1 MCVYKCFNYDINM
14 AITLLPLQHNNI
26 NIIGIKFVF
35 NSKLKAHL
43 KAYNAVK
50 WSNTHR
56 IYYVPDNATHRRGIY
71 NYLKEKGYNIDST
84 ALRQPVNKANKKS
97 KKILKSSQIEIFK
110 NLAQDKQSLIRECV
124 GYLKSKRLSE
134 STISTYGHFILRFV
148 DFTKDIPKSEW
159 NKRTLELFL
168 EKVIARENYS
178 ISSHRQCISALK
190 YFTAFCNIDDFD
202 SQDIQRPKKSKYLPV
217 VLSKEEIID
226 LLQVTK
232 NLKHRAIIG
241 LIYSSGLRIGELLS
255 LRIRDID
262 LDRNQLFIKQSKGRK
277 DRTVVLSEV
286 LKPLLYNYINTYQPK
301 FYFVE
306 GQQGNAYSA
315 SSVRSFLKKSCEL
328 AGITKQVTPH
338 TLRHSFATHMLENG
352 VDLRYIQILLGHSK
366 PETTMIYTHV
376 AQHSLMEIKSPL
388 DVTVGNLAK
397 QDNNNQKLLLSRKF
411 Q

>member
-1 MCVYKCFNYDINM
+1 MT
-14 AITLLPLQHNNI
+14 ITLLPLKHNNI
-26 NIIGIKFVF
+26 NIIGIKFIF
-35 NSKLKAHL
+35 NSKLKTQL
-43 KAYNAVK
+43 KTYEAVK

-56 IYYVPDNATHRRGIY
+56 IYYVPDNATHRKGIY
-71 NYLKEKGYNIDST
+71 NLLKEKGYSIDFS
-84 ALRQPVNKANKKS
+84 ALKQPVFKADKKS
-97 KKILKSSQIEIFK
+97 KKILKTSQIELFK
-110 NLAQDKQSLIRECV
+110 NLHKDKQTLIRECI

-148 DFTKDIPKSEW
+148 DFTKDIPKTEW
-159 NKRTLELFL
+159 NKRTLELYL
-168 EKVIARENYS
+168 EKVIAYENYS

-190 YFTAFCNIDDFD
+190 YFTAFCNVPDFD
-202 SQDIQRPKKSKYLPV
+202 SQNIERPKKSRYLPV
-217 VLSKEEIID
+217 VLSKEEVID

-241 LIYSSGLRIGELLS
+241 LIYSSGLRIGELLN
-255 LRIRDID
+255 LQLKDID

-286 LKPLLYNYINTYQPK
+286 LKPLLYNYISTYQPK
-301 FYFVE
+301 IYFVE
-306 GQQGNAYSA
+306 GKQGNIYSA

-328 AGITKQVTPH
+328 ANISKSVSPH

-352 VDLRYIQILLGHSK
+352 VDLRYIQVLLGHSK

-388 DVTVGNLAK
+388 DVTVSNMK
-397 QDNNNQKLLLSRKF
+397 KTDNNNQKSLLSRKF
-411 Q
+411 